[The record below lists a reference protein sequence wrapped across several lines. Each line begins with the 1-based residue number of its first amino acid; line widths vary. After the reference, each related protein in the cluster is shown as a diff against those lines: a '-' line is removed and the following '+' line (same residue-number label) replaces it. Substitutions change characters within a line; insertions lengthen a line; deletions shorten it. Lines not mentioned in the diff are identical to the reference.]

1 MGADDIIQSVLRNIF
16 QDVGCDERDIS
27 EYIDSE
33 VRVHIQSDF
42 GTISL
47 LNLCMNIFVLLFI
60 FILIK

>member
-33 VRVHIQSDF
+33 VRD
-42 GTISL
+42 G
-47 LNLCMNIFVLLFI
+47 
-60 FILIK
+60 

>member
-16 QDVGCDERDIS
+16 QDVGCDGRDIL
-27 EYIDSE
+27 EYIDYE